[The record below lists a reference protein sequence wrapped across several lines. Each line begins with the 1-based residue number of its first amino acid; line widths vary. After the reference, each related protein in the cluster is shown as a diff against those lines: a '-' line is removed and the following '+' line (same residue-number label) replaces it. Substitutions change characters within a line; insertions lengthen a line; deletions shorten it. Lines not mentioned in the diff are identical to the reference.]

1 MILIYRKNYI
11 CHHSSHH
18 KVDRTLNKKG
28 QSKNTD
34 CKASIKIVVK
44 VDTVSTRKCD
54 PFVKVILKFIMLH
67 QNNNFL
73 NQIQ

>member
-1 MILIYRKNYI
+1 KNYI

-44 VDTVSTRKCD
+44 VDTVSTRKSD
-54 PFVKVILKFIMLH
+54 PFVK
-67 QNNNFL
+67 NNYL
-73 NQIQ
+73 